1 MYINV
6 VVYRDLIVW
15 LGFYDLKKKFI
26 NYSYIYVI

>member
-15 LGFYDLKKKFI
+15 LGFYDLKKKNLLI
-26 NYSYIYVI
+26 IVIYM